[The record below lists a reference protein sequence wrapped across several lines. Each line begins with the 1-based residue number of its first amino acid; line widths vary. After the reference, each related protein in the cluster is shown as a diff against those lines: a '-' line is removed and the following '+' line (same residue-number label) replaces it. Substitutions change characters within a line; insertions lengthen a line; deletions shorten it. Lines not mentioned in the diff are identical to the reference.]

1 MINRLHVLGFLLFTL
16 VSADALAQQEDTKT
30 GDEAV
35 SQDATEPVAPYDPKL
50 LRFAEVLGSLHYLR
64 ALCGANEGPKWRDAM
79 NDLLISEEPTPKRRA
94 RLVSRFNRGYRSLNQ
109 VYSTCTDSA
118 LLASDRYKKEGVL
131 LASQITSRYGR

>member
-1 MINRLHVLGFLLFTL
+1 MINRLHLLGFLLFAW
-16 VSADALAQQEDTKT
+16 VSSNALAQQDDAKT
-30 GDEAV
+30 GDESV